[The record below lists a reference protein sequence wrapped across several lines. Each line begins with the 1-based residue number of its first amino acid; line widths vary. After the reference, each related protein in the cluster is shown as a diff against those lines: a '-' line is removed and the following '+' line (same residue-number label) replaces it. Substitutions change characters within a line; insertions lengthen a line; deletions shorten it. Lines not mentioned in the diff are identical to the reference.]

1 MVSLKDVAQ
10 LAGVSMMTVSR
21 VLNHPDTVR
30 PETRKRVMQ
39 AVQTLNYIPDHSA
52 RKIRTQRNSAS
63 TIAILAR
70 DTATTPFSVEILLA
84 IEQTAREKGW
94 NSFLINIFSEQDSE
108 RAVRQLLAQ
117 RPDGIIYTTMGLRHV
132 TLPDVLKGEN
142 VILANCQSDDKS
154 LPAYIPNNFDA
165 QYQATRYLIDR
176 GYQKPLCFWLPDA
189 EAASRDRRNG
199 FEHAWQTAG
208 RSLSDTSQHHMML
221 GDEHYTDLAELLA
234 IKLKDN
240 HPDFDVLIC
249 GNDRIAF
256 IAYQVLLAHG
266 IAIPEQVAVLGF
278 DNQVGMG
285 NLFLPPLSTIQLPHD
300 EIGRQATLHI
310 IENRENGGCQ
320 QLPCP
325 LLIRSST

>member
-1 MVSLKDVAQ
+1 MASLKDVAQ
-10 LAGVSMMTVSR
+10 LARVSMMTVSR
-21 VLNHPDTVR
+21 VINHPDAVS
-30 PETRKRVMQ
+30 PETRERVMQ
-39 AVQTLNYIPDHSA
+39 AVQALNYIPDHSA
-52 RKIRTQRNSAS
+52 RKIRTQHNHAS
-63 TIAILAR
+63 TIAILAQ

-94 NSFLINIFSEQDSE
+94 NSFLINIFSQHDSE

-117 RPDGIIYTTMGLRHV
+117 RPDGIIYTTMGLRHIA
-132 TLPDVLKGEN
+132 LPPALKGEN
-142 VILANCQSDDKS
+142 IILANCLSDDRS

-165 QYQATRYLIDR
+165 QYQATRYLIER

-189 EAASRDRRNG
+189 EAASGDRRAG
-199 FEHAWQTAG
+199 FEYAWLAAG
-208 RSLSDTSQHHMML
+208 RALSEASQHHMML
-221 GDEHYTDLAELLA
+221 GDEHYTDLADLLA
-234 IKLKDN
+234 ARLNDH

-285 NLFLPPLSTIQLPHD
+285 NLFLPPLSTVQLPHD

-310 IENRENGGCQ
+310 IEKRENRGCQ

-325 LLIRSST
+325 LLIRAST

>member
-21 VLNHPDTVR
+21 VINHPDTVR

-52 RKIRTQRNSAS
+52 RKIRTQRNRAS
-63 TIAILAR
+63 TIAILAK

-132 TLPDVLKGEN
+132 TLPSALRGEN
-142 VILANCQSDDKS
+142 VILANCLSDDRS
-154 LPAYIPNNFDA
+154 LPAYVPNNADA
-165 QYQATRYLIDR
+165 QYQATRHLIER
-176 GYQKPLCFWLPDA
+176 GYQKPLCFWLPEA
-189 EAASRDRRNG
+189 EPASHDRRAG
-199 FEHAWQTAG
+199 FERAWLEAG
-208 RSLSDTSQHHMML
+208 RSLSDVSQHHMLL
-221 GDEHYTDLAELLA
+221 GDEHYTDLAGLLA
-234 IKLKDN
+234 TRIQN
-240 HPDFDVLIC
+240 NRPYFDVLIC

-256 IAYQVLLAHG
+256 IAYQVLLANG

-285 NLFLPPLSTIQLPHD
+285 DLFLPPLSTIQLPHD

-310 IENRENGGCQ
+310 IEKRENGGCQ